1 MDEHSKRRIVEQAWA
16 RLQRRPQ
23 AEREAIARAALNTLA
38 TEGES
43 LAYVWIRSKVDGR
56 SVREIAKELRDDG
69 IQISPAT
76 VQRYVEDAQQL
87 LLSTIDVILDVLD
100 LDASLDAVTALAE
113 RSTKE
118 EKP

>member
-1 MDEHSKRRIVEQAWA
+1 MDQESKRQMVEQAWA

-23 AEREAIARAALNTLA
+23 VEREAIARAALNTLA

-56 SVREIAKELRDDG
+56 SVREIARELRDDG
-69 IQISPAT
+69 VQISPAT

-87 LLSTIDVILDVLD
+87 LLSTIDAILDVLD
-100 LDASLDAVTALAE
+100 MDASLDAVIALAE

-118 EKP
+118 EKS

>member
-1 MDEHSKRRIVEQAWA
+1 MDGRSRERLAEGVWN

-23 AEREAIARAALNTLA
+23 GERDAIVRAALNTLA

-69 IQISPAT
+69 VLISPAT
-76 VQRYVEDAQQL
+76 VQRYVEEAHQL
-87 LLSTIDVILDVLD
+87 LLSTIEAILDVLD
-100 LDASLDAVTALAE
+100 LDPSLDAVAALAE
-113 RSTKE
+113 GTPKE
-118 EKP
+118 EER